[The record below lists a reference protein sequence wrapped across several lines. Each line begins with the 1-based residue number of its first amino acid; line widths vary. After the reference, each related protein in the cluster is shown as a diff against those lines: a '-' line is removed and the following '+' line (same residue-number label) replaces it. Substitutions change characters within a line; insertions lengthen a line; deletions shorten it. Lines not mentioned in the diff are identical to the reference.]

1 MFCACGRVW
10 LRDKGCR
17 PYRDISGFG
26 GQVVRECELLC
37 SVYYRRRMIR
47 FGGSGGKAYCVRRG
61 DGICEH
67 SCK

>member
-1 MFCACGRVW
+1 M
-10 LRDKGCR
+10 
-17 PYRDISGFG
+17 
-26 GQVVRECELLC
+26 RECELLC